1 MEHLNSG
8 IARFAP
14 LSFNSPFTAA
24 DENLPLSMVRVK
36 NKPQHIVFC
45 SHFLHQPFKHRH
57 LPVETSNQ
65 PCPARVCLARIA
77 SLALSQWVSIEA
89 GAVKWRFP

>member
-14 LSFNSPFTAA
+14 VFFNSLFTAA

-45 SHFLHQPFKHRH
+45 SHFLHQLFKHRH
-57 LPVETSNQ
+57 LPVETSIQ
-65 PCPARVCLARIA
+65 PCPARLP
-77 SLALSQWVSIEA
+77 
-89 GAVKWRFP
+89 AV